1 MARDPR
7 LFTTGT
13 TSFPAL
19 SAHEPLLQVKAGV
32 PLEEALSQARLL
44 TDLAGTLAFVIATGH
59 TGNELHTSNLACTI
73 SLLSDMAYNILS
85 DVEGPVSQ
93 LCQGQHPLTP
103 SQER

>member
-19 SAHEPLLQVKAGV
+19 SDHEPLLQIKAGV
-32 PLEEALSQARLL
+32 SLEEALSQARSL

-59 TGNELHTSNLACTI
+59 MGNELHTSNLAYTI
-73 SLLSDMAYNILS
+73 SLLSDMAHNILS
-85 DVEGPVSQ
+85 DVEVPVSQ
-93 LCQGQHPLTP
+93 LCQGVQP
-103 SQER
+103 